1 MNIILSGRNI
11 EVTEALKNAVED
23 KLSKYEKYFKSDIDV
38 HATMGVQKNRQIF
51 EVTIPLKNDVIIRV
65 EESSEDMYSSID
77 LAVDKLARQIQKHKT
92 KLEKRFR
99 THDTIRFE
107 QIPLTANMV
116 EADHSVVKTKK
127 FPIKPMDAEEAIL
140 QMEMLGHNFFV
151 FKNSENDE
159 VNVVYLRKDGKY
171 GLIEPVE

>member
-1 MNIILSGRNI
+1 MNIILSVRNI

-99 THDTIRFE
+99 THETIRFE

>member
-1 MNIILSGRNI
+1 MNIIVQGRNI

-38 HATMGVQKNRQIF
+38 HATMGVQKTRQIF

-65 EESSEDMYSSID
+65 EESSEDMYTSID

-99 THDTIRFE
+99 SHDTIRFE
-107 QIPLTANMV
+107 QIPMSANMV
-116 EADHSVVKTKK
+116 EADHTVVKTKK

-159 VNVVYLRKDGKY
+159 VNVVYVRKDGKF
-171 GLIEPVE
+171 GLIEPIE